1 MRFGFHGIDAGRAV
15 EVCGLGGL
23 ALLKSILKSMKAC
36 MAMVLVESSRPTT
49 C

>member
-23 ALLKSILKSMKAC
+23 ALLKSMKVC
-36 MAMVLVESSRPTT
+36 MATLRVETTRPAT
-49 C
+49 